1 MKKNRTYG
9 LMDKIGLLKMIKIMR
24 FTIFILF
31 LSLSQTFAVNSYSQQ
46 TKLSLDMRNARVED
60 VLDRIEKNSEF
71 FFMYNKGMVNVDRKI
86 DIQVEE
92 KNVNEVLNKIFANT
106 DISYSIKNRQIL
118 LINSSM
124 TDSGNESATQQQKSI
139 FGKVTDSSG
148 GPLPG
153 VSLIVKGT
161 TTGVI
166 TDMDGK
172 FTLSNVPENAIL
184 QFSFVGMKTQ
194 EVLVFGK
201 STINIVMQEEN
212 IGIEEVVAVGYGTQK
227 RESVTGAISSVKTDQ
242 LISSS
247 ETSVASALVG
257 KLGGV
262 SARQS
267 TGKPGAAADI
277 QIRNLGNPLYV
288 IDGIQKDGGQFNNI
302 DANDIESITVLK
314 DASAAIYGIQASNGV
329 IVVNTKKGKRNSPNQ
344 INVNYRKGWQN
355 FTQYPEMMNSAQWVD
370 HMVERDM
377 NLYGATSWTREE
389 YNKWQQGTDPKYQSF
404 NWRKF
409 IIKPN
414 SPQSYLHM
422 DASGGNDKINY
433 YLSYS
438 SLDQSGMFDGFKFK
452 RNNFQSNIQAELAHG
467 LNIGMDIN
475 GRIEN
480 NDGVMTTVSRDHY
493 YIYSEAIFRNRPT
506 ERPYANDNPDYPAD
520 NGNRTYVN
528 TSVINKKNSGSWVDT
543 WRVLQG
549 NLSLTYNTP
558 IKGLTAKLLGSYYFA
573 GNDYDGQKFDTK
585 AYTFNKETNEY
596 VVTGGN
602 ANRSKLRKFNSVTEN
617 MFRAQINYL
626 REEGDHQI
634 NAVVAA
640 EMSERK
646 MPNFTLNGIPTTN
659 YLTLL
664 KTSEFNTLG
673 NTYEEN
679 ARAGIIG
686 RVNYTYKNKYIVE
699 LSGRYD
705 GSYKFLPENR
715 WGLFPAVSLGYRI
728 SQEQFWTNSILNRIF
743 NDFKI
748 RSSYGKLGDDTNVGG
763 FDYFD
768 GYNFDK
774 GKYVMGDNQTIGIE
788 QRGLP
793 STNISWITTS
803 NFNIGIDASML
814 NQKLYFS
821 GDFFTRK
828 RDGLL
833 ALKND
838 IVIPSEVGFNPPLAN
853 LESDMNIG
861 WDASI
866 DYRDK
871 LGELKYSLGVNM
883 GFSRRKTLVKYNP
896 KFSTSY
902 DYWKNN
908 QENRWQGIMWG
919 YYSDGQFTTQEEI
932 DNYPIDNDGKGNR
945 DMRPGD
951 IKYQDLNG
959 DGILN
964 SQDMRAIAYQ
974 SGLPLLNYGINLNLS
989 WKGFDLYML
998 WQGAGMYNYNMEWEL
1013 IKPAPGDGNSTAFL
1027 ADRWHRE
1034 DTFDLNSK
1042 WIPGK
1047 YPSTGSW
1054 ISGRNN
1060 NYDRRSDFWLYN
1072 INYIRLKNI
1081 ELGYNISKS
1090 YSKLIGLETI
1100 RLYVNGTNLVTF
1112 DNIDV
1117 VDPELGNTNGVGYP
1131 QVKTINVGCKVT
1143 F

>member
-1 MKKNRTYG
+1 MKWSV
-9 LMDKIGLLKMIKIMR
+9 
-24 FTIFILF
+24 FFFF
-31 LSLSQTFAVNSYSQQ
+31 LGIVQVLAVDGYSQQ
-46 TKLSLDMRNARVED
+46 TRLTLKFQQAVLED
-60 VLDRIEKNSEF
+60 VLNEIENKSEF
-71 FFMYNKGMVNVDRKI
+71 YFLYNQDFVNTKKTVNLNVKDGKI
-86 DIQVEE
+86 D
-92 KNVNEVLNKIFANT
+92 EVLNALFQDT
-106 DISYSIKNRQIL
+106 EISYSISDRQIVL
-118 LINSSM
+118 TNAENKSGVKNS
-124 TDSGNESATQQQKSI
+124 GQQQKTVS
-139 FGKVTDSSG
+139 GKVTDSSG
-148 GPLPG
+148 ASLPG
-153 VSLIVKGT
+153 VTVVVKGT
-161 TTGVI
+161 TKGTI
-166 TDMDGK
+166 TDVNGGY
-172 FTLSNVPENAIL
+172 SIPNIPEKAIL
-184 QFSFVGMKTQ
+184 QFAFVGMKGQ
-194 EVLVFGK
+194 EVQVGDN
-201 STINIVMQEEN
+201 STINLTLVDEAT
-212 IGIEEVVAVGYGTQK
+212 GVEEVVVIGYGTQK
-227 RESVTGAISSVKTDQ
+227 RESITGAISSVKTDQ

-247 ETSVASALVG
+247 ETSLASALVG
-257 KLGGV
+257 KIGGV
-262 SARQS
+262 SARQT
-267 TGKPGAAADI
+267 TGKPGSAADI

-288 IDGIQKDGGQFNNI
+288 IDGIQKDAGQFNNI

-344 INVNYRKGWQN
+344 ININYRKGWQN

-389 YNKWQQGTDPKYQSF
+389 YDKWQQGTDPKYQSF
-404 NWRKF
+404 NWKKF

-422 DASGGNDKINY
+422 DASGGTDKINY

-438 SLDQSGMFDGFKFK
+438 LLDQSGLFDGFEFK

-467 LNIGMDIN
+467 LNIGMDMN

-493 YIYSEAIFRNRPT
+493 YIFSEAIFRNRPT

-528 TSVINKKNSGSWVDT
+528 TSVINKKKSGSWVDT

-549 NLSLTYNTP
+549 NLSLTYDTP

-602 ANRSKLRKFNSVTEN
+602 ANRSKLRKFNNVTEN

-659 YLTLL
+659 YLTLI
-664 KTSEFNTLG
+664 KTNEFNSLA

-715 WGLFPAVSLGYRI
+715 WGLFPAVALGYRI
-728 SQEQFWTNSILNRIF
+728 SQEQFWTSSILNRVF

-774 GKYVMGDNQTIGIE
+774 GKYVMGDNQTIIGIE

-793 STNISWITTS
+793 ATNISWITTS
-803 NFNIGIDASML
+803 NFNIGIDAYML

-833 ALKND
+833 ASKND
-838 IVIPSEVGFNPPLAN
+838 IVIPEEVGFNLPLAN

-861 WDASI
+861 WDASM

-871 LGELKYSLGVNM
+871 LGDLKYSLGINM
-883 GFSRRKTLVKYNP
+883 GFSRRKTLDKYNP
-896 KFSTSY
+896 KFATSF

-919 YYSDGQFTTQEEI
+919 YFSDGQFTTQEEI

-951 IKYQDLNG
+951 IKYKDLNG

-964 SQDMRAIAYQ
+964 SDDIRAIGYQ

-998 WQGAGMYNYNMEWEL
+998 WQGAGMYNYNSEWEL
-1013 IKPAPGDGNSTAFL
+1013 IKPAPGDGNSTAIL

-1034 DTFDLNSK
+1034 DPFDLNSK

-1060 NYDRRSDFWLYN
+1060 NYDRRSEFWLYN

-1081 ELGYNISKS
+1081 EFGYNISKS
-1090 YSKLIGLETI
+1090 YSKLIGLETV
-1100 RLYVNGTNLVTF
+1100 RLYVNGTNLLTF
-1112 DNIDV
+1112 DNIDI

-1131 QVKTINVGCKVT
+1131 QVKTFNLGCKVT